1 MIVPQGRIVQLPGI
15 GDRRVK
21 GSGGGL
27 RKVQGRRTL
36 MMGWHIWIV
45 GHHQFGM
52 VGILSS
58 SRRSKRG
65 NRGTTSSKGLDST
78 AQTQCHQYHH
88 QDENPPNHYHHP
100 HDHFFPDGPNSRSE
114 CGLQYLSLFRCLCL
128 SVVLSTTRWMRGSQR
143 FVSAACHSN
152 PGLSLWLWWLWLQGR
167 FSLRSSFCT
176 SLDFEKE
183 P

>member
-27 RKVQGRRTL
+27 RKMQGRRTL
-36 MMGWHIWIV
+36 MMGRHIIWIV

-58 SRRSKRG
+58 SRRSRG
-65 NRGTTSSKGLDST
+65 PTSSKGLDST
-78 AQTQCHQYHH
+78 AQTKCHQYHHH

-100 HDHFFPDGPNSRSE
+100 HHDHFFPMDHQTVGRSVD
-114 CGLQYLSLFRCLCL
+114 CNTSLFRCLCL
-128 SVVLSTTRWMRGSQR
+128 SRSFSLLLDGCVAPNVPYLRHVTQTSWIVVLVVVVVVVAGEILASLELL
-143 FVSAACHSN
+143 H
-152 PGLSLWLWWLWLQGR
+152 LS
-167 FSLRSSFCT
+167 
-176 SLDFEKE
+176 
-183 P
+183 